1 MKTVLVVCRGNIAR
15 SPIAEFFLNKEISKA
30 LLKDGMVVFSRGTQG
45 TSVDPQPV
53 RFPNISY
60 YSDLYQE
67 AKPALDELNID
78 ISKHVS
84 KPINEVDVKK
94 ADIILVVDT
103 KTQKA
108 VETLFPNFKNKIH
121 TLSELVGKNEDFPD
135 PENLR
140 GTEKHLRVFRDIQN
154 TIEVG
159 FPRLLNLLQI

>member
-15 SPIAEFFLNKEISKA
+15 SPVAEFFLNKEISKA
-30 LLKDGMVVFSRGTQG
+30 SLNDKIVVFSRGTQG

-53 RFPNISY
+53 KFPNISY

-84 KPINEVDVKK
+84 RPINEVDIKK
-94 ADIILVVDT
+94 TDIILVVDT

-108 VETLFPNFKNKIH
+108 VETLFPNFKDKIH
-121 TLSELVGKNEDFPD
+121 TLSELVGRNEDFPD
-135 PENLR
+135 PENLS
-140 GTEKHLRVFRDIQN
+140 GTEKHLKVFKDIKN
-154 TIEVG
+154 TIENG
-159 FPRLLNLLQI
+159 FSNLLRLLQS